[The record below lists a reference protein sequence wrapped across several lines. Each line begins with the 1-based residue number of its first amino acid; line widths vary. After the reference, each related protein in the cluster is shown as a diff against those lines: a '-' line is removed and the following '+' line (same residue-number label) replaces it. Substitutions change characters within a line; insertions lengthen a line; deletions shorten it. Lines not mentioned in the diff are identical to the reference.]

1 MTILTNG
8 IDWGSRLSGEAV
20 TYFFAPPRETYA
32 TPVGRVTTE
41 KWTAYEKQQFAE
53 ALATFET
60 FTNLDF
66 TEASSRQA
74 ADLTLVNWA
83 GGANGP
89 LGVFGPP
96 GTKYAGTGAFNDQGR
111 GWDGNP
117 GGGLEQGGYG
127 FITVIHEVGHGLGLA
142 HPHDRG
148 GTSTVFPGVTRDFGD
163 YGQFDLNQGIHTMM
177 SYNDGW
183 PTAPHGISPSDDYGY
198 EGTPMAVDI
207 AVLQDKYGA
216 NGSYNRGDDNYTLP
230 TANASGTF
238 YSCLWDAGGIDT
250 IRAGATGRNAVIDLH
265 DATLRAENGGGGFVS
280 YARGIHGGFTIA
292 NGVVIEN
299 AVGGRGDDRL
309 TGNEAGNVL
318 EGGDGDDRL
327 TGGLG
332 RDVLTGAAD
341 HDTFVFEAVRD
352 SRAGSG
358 IDRITDFDR
367 ADEIDLTDIDWS
379 GERGD
384 QAFTFVDG
392 RLSEAGE
399 LRIRQAG
406 GDTFLEAEVNGAGDA
421 DLVIR
426 LDGLVAV
433 REGDLLL

>member
-1 MTILTNG
+1 M
-8 IDWGSRLSGEAV
+8 
-20 TYFFAPPRETYA
+20 
-32 TPVGRVTTE
+32 
-41 KWTAYEKQQFAE
+41 
-53 ALATFET
+53 
-60 FTNLDF
+60 
-66 TEASSRQA
+66 
-74 ADLTLVNWA
+74 
-83 GGANGP
+83 
-89 LGVFGPP
+89 
-96 GTKYAGTGAFNDQGR
+96 
-111 GWDGNP
+111 
-117 GGGLEQGGYG
+117 
-127 FITVIHEVGHGLGLA
+127 IHEVGHGLGLA

-163 YGQFDLNQGIHTMM
+163 YGQFDLNQGIYTMM

-183 PTAPHGISPSDDYGY
+183 PTAPHRISPSDDYGY

-216 NGSYNRGDDNYTLP
+216 NGSYHRGDDNYTLP

-250 IRAGATGRNAVIDLH
+250 IRAGATERNAVIDLH

-341 HDTFVFEAVRD
+341 RDTFVFEAVRD

-399 LRIRQAG
+399 VRIRQAG
-406 GDTFLEAEVNGAGDA
+406 GDTFLEAGRRSRDPPRRARRGARGRPPA
-421 DLVIR
+421 LRPTRV
-426 LDGLVAV
+426 GLT
-433 REGDLLL
+433 RSPSHRSRGEGERVTARRCRRRSSCSGSRRRAPGRRRRASP